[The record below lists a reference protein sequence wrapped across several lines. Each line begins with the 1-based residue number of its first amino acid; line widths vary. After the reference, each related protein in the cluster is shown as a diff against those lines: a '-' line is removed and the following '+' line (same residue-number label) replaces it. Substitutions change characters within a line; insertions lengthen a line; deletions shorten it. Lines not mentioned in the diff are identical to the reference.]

1 MADKADDPMEVDDEM
16 EASEAA
22 KKVFE
27 DLLDEAQSLEV
38 KDASKAKEA
47 YKEIIFKQDVE
58 DPNAKYREKA
68 IYALGDLLVAKK
80 LPQDISSLSKDADAA
95 TRRLIESS
103 RKPEHGKLSADLR
116 PLFSELPKAKTAK
129 IVRHLIDLLAKTEGS
144 QALQIEMC
152 KDCILWCKG
161 EKRTFLRHRVETKLA
176 GLYLVELKYQDSL
189 ELLTRLLSEVKKLD
203 DKLLLVEIHN
213 IECRVHYAVQNMPKA
228 KAALT
233 AAKTNANAIHCPPL
247 LQAEIDLLSGVLSAR
262 EKARSMSKD
271 HRTAFSYFYEA
282 FEAYHQTSSTAKA
295 RTAMKYMLLSKIMN
309 NQPKDSFKFETN
321 TIISS
326 KSGLQYVGPEIDAMA
341 AVASAHEARSL
352 KKFEAVLE
360 QHKHQ
365 LSEDVLMILEPF
377 SRVEITHV
385 AELIEL
391 PLVRTQAKLSEMI
404 LDQKL
409 NGTLDQGVGVLIV
422 FDQEQVS
429 SSYDNSLKTI
439 KNTSEVLDT
448 LYGQAKQLA

>member
-1 MADKADDPMEVDDEM
+1 MAAQADDPMEVDQEV
-16 EASEAA
+16 EASEAE
-22 KKVFE
+22 KKMFE
-27 DLLDEAQSLEV
+27 DLLEKAQSFE
-38 KDASKAKEA
+38 ASDVAKAKEA
-47 YKEIIFKQDVE
+47 YKAIIFKQDVE

-80 LPQDISSLSKDADAA
+80 LPQDISSLSKD
-95 TRRLIESS
+95 
-103 RKPEHGKLSADLR
+103 LR
-116 PLFSELPKAKTAK
+116 PLFAELPKAKTAK
-129 IVRHLIDLLAKTEGS
+129 IVRHLIDLLAKTENS

-152 KDCILWCKG
+152 KDCIEWCKG
-161 EKRTFLRHRVETKLA
+161 EKRTFLRHRVETRLA
-176 GLYLVELKYQDSL
+176 GLYLAELKYQDSK
-189 ELLTRLLSEVKKLD
+189 LLSEVKKLD
-203 DKLLLVEIHN
+203 DKLLLVEIHT

-247 LQAEIDLLSGVLSAR
+247 LQADIDLL
-262 EKARSMSKD
+262 
-271 HRTAFSYFYEA
+271 TAFSYFYEG
-282 FEAYHQTSSTAKA
+282 FEAFHQSNSTAKA
-295 RTAMKYMLLSKIMN
+295 RKGLKYMLLSKIMS
-309 NQPKDSFKFETN
+309 NQPKETS

-365 LSEDVLMILEPF
+365 LSE
-377 SRVEITHV
+377 
-385 AELIEL
+385 ELSAQFAI
-391 PLVRTQAKLSEMI
+391 RAKLSEMI

-422 FDQEQVS
+422 YDEEQVS
-429 SSYDNSLKTI
+429 STYENSLKTI
-439 KNTSEVLDT
+439 KNTAEVLDT
-448 LYGQAKQLA
+448 LYTQAKQLA

>member
-1 MADKADDPMEVDDEM
+1 MAGEGNDPMEVDEEV
-16 EASEAA
+16 EASESA
-22 KKVFE
+22 KKIFE
-27 DLLDEAQSLEV
+27 DLLDKALSLEASDV
-38 KDASKAKEA
+38 SKAKEA
-47 YKEIIFKQDVE
+47 YKAIIFKQDLE

-80 LPQDISSLSKDADAA
+80 LPQDISTLSK
-95 TRRLIESS
+95 
-103 RKPEHGKLSADLR
+103 DLR
-116 PLFSELPKAKTAK
+116 PLFADLPKAKTAK

-152 KDCILWCKG
+152 KDCIEWCKG

-189 ELLTRLLSEVKKLD
+189 ELLTKLLTEVKKLD

-247 LQAEIDLLSGVLSAR
+247 LQAEIDLLSGIVSAR
-262 EKARSMSKD
+262 EKD

-282 FEAYHQTSSTAKA
+282 FEAYHQTNSTTKA
-295 RTAMKYMLLSKIMN
+295 RTAMKYMLLSKIMSN
-309 NQPKDSFKFETN
+309 LPKDTTS
-321 TIISS
+321 IISS

-365 LSEDVLMILEPF
+365 LSEDPIIQFHLSDLNETLLEQNILRILEPF

-391 PLVRTQAKLSEMI
+391 PLTRTQAKLSEMI

-409 NGTLDQGVGVLIV
+409 NGTLDQGIGVLIV

-429 SSYDNSLKTI
+429 STYDNSLKTI

-448 LYGQAKQLA
+448 LYAQAKQLA